1 MVATH
6 CCFVMLCAVIV
17 SLWYYLAELKGRR
30 RKGSEK
36 GDGGSR
42 ESGEKRERGG
52 EREGERERERER
64 EGERE
69 RERKGK
75 RKERV
80 C

>member
-17 SLWYYLAELKGRR
+17 SLLYYLAELKGRR

-42 ESGEKRERGG
+42 ESGEKREG
-52 EREGERERERER
+52 RER
-64 EGERE
+64 EGERGRGGREGGRERVRE
-69 RERKGK
+69 RE
-75 RKERV
+75 
-80 C
+80 